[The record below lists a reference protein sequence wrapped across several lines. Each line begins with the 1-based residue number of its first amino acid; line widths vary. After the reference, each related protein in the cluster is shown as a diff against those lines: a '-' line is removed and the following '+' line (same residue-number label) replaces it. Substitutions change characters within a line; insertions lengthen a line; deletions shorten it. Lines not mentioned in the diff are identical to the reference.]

1 MRPISRALVPA
12 LLTALLAL
20 SGCQTRPPAPTAQA
34 TAPEA
39 SASAARTVQPVEI
52 YVAQAEST
60 AGLMAVAVPDGT
72 LYLQNR
78 PVLTRADLTDAAALS
93 DRQGQHFV
101 GLRFTPDGARKLI
114 AVSRQN
120 VGNMLAVVVGR
131 ELVAAPRI
139 TGGLEGGTLAFG
151 VPSADAAASL
161 AARIRGDA
169 AR

>member
-1 MRPISRALVPA
+1 MRPISRAFVPA

-20 SGCQTRPPAPTAQA
+20 SGCQTPPPAATPTAA
-34 TAPEA
+34 EA
-39 SASAARTVQPVEI
+39 HASAARTVEPVEI
-52 YVAQAEST
+52 YVAQVESA
-60 AGLMAVAVPDGT
+60 AGAIAVPVPDGT
-72 LYLQNR
+72 LYLQSR

-93 DRQGQHFV
+93 DRQGRHFV
-101 GLRFTPDGARKLI
+101 GLRFTPQGARQLI

-131 ELVAAPRI
+131 ELVAAPRL

-151 VPSADAAASL
+151 VPSAEAAASL